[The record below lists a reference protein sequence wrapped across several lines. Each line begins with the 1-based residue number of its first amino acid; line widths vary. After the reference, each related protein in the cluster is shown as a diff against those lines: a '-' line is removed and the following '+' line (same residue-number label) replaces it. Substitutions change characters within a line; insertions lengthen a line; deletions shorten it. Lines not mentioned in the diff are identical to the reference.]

1 MYYASMSSW
10 VGRIDAANMGVSHV
24 VLEDRLLAEALRL
37 YEESGASG
45 GGASGVTGGVEDDID
60 AERVARDAG
69 GDFEFRITVRAGE
82 HRHSNLLSEALGQLR
97 SASVMMLI
105 AGLILA
111 AIAAAATARAA
122 LVTQSGEPVN
132 FFWAFGGIL
141 GVETLA
147 LILWLLLILVRP
159 TTMTSGSLGGM
170 IFALGRRVAGWL
182 HRGPVQLVA
191 ARAVGL
197 VYSRGAIGRWTLS
210 AISHALWLT
219 FLGSCLGLLVLM
231 LSIREYTFA
240 WETTILSEQT
250 YVPMTRAIASVPQTL
265 GFHVPDESEIRASRW
280 TGQGPP
286 PPSANDA
293 WSQLLLGSI
302 VVYGMIPRLVLL
314 VICLILRKRACSKY
328 RLDTTLSG
336 FARLESRLMP
346 RSSSIGVVDA
356 EEEPPREDRPA
367 QKISPRETVGD
378 RFPGPVAVVGVELD
392 REATSW
398 PIPIEGGACLDL
410 GIVDNREERKR
421 AAELLGQATKTPR
434 LLVAVCSL
442 ITTPDRGVIVY
453 LEKLQRLSS
462 LPLAIVLTDGEKLR
476 RRGQINDV
484 GQRVEDWRKLAATI
498 QVSDEAVIEVDLE
511 NLTNHSRTILAAL
524 TGAGKT
530 KASKVRQIER
540 AFEVILANVESW
552 KEKPSLSA
560 QAELHHA
567 IAEVYENESE
577 SWRRLLNFETDFAG
591 DMTRHIQAGANRVL
605 ELMSPRLKSS
615 PKWLAIG
622 AVTGALGCVAAA
634 TLISPVAIGALPVWS
649 GLGAAIAGIVKATRK
664 DYGQS
669 EATSSGD
676 DYSEAVC
683 AATLFVVLL
692 ETQGQGEEAITRIL
706 DAVADDDPPEM
717 PDSEAASRWLD
728 SVRHRF
734 DIALAMEAK
743 P

>member
-1 MYYASMSSW
+1 MYYASMSSRA
-10 VGRIDAANMGVSHV
+10 GRIDAANKGVRHV

-37 YEESGASG
+37 YEESGESG
-45 GGASGVTGGVEDDID
+45 ESEVAGGARVSGDESDRI
-60 AERVARDAG
+60 AREAG
-69 GDFEFRITVRAGE
+69 GDFEYRIIVRAGE
-82 HRHSNLLSEALGQLR
+82 HRHAEPLKEALSQLR
-97 SASVMMLI
+97 SASFMMLI
-105 AGLILA
+105 AGLIVA
-111 AIAAAATARAA
+111 AIAAAATARATLA
-122 LVTQSGEPVN
+122 THPGEPVN
-132 FFWAFGGIL
+132 FFWALGGTL

-147 LILWLLLILVRP
+147 LIIWLLLILLRP
-159 TTMTSGSLGGM
+159 TTMSSGSLGGI

-250 YVPMTRAIASVPQTL
+250 YVPMTKAIAVVPQAL
-265 GFHVPDESEIRASRW
+265 GFHVPDESEILASRW

-286 PPSANDA
+286 PSSANEA
-293 WSQLLLGSI
+293 WSQLLMGSI
-302 VVYGMIPRLVLL
+302 VVYGMVPRFVLL
-314 VICLILRKRACSKY
+314 VICLILRKRACVRY

-336 FARLESRLMP
+336 YTRLESRIMP
-346 RSSSIGVVDA
+346 RSASIGVVDA

-367 QKISPRETVGD
+367 QRISPREADGD

-398 PIPIEGGACLDL
+398 PIPIEGRACLDL

-421 AAELLGQATKTPR
+421 AAELLGQATVSPR

-442 ITTPDRGVIVY
+442 ITTPDRGVFSY

-530 KASKVRQIER
+530 KAAKVRQIER

-577 SWRRLLNFETDFAG
+577 SWRRLLCFETGFAG
-591 DMTRHIQAGANRVL
+591 DMTRHIHAGANRVL
-605 ELMSPRLKSS
+605 ELMPARLKSS

-649 GLGAAIAGIVKATRK
+649 GLGAAIAGIVQAVRK
-664 DYGQS
+664 EHGLD
-669 EATSSGD
+669 EATVTGE

-683 AATLFVVLL
+683 AAALFAVLL
-692 ETQGQGEEAITRIL
+692 EIQGRGEEAITRIL
-706 DAVADDDPPEM
+706 DVVANDDIPEM
-717 PDSEAASRWLD
+717 SDPAAVSRWLD

-734 DIALAMEAK
+734 DLALAREAK